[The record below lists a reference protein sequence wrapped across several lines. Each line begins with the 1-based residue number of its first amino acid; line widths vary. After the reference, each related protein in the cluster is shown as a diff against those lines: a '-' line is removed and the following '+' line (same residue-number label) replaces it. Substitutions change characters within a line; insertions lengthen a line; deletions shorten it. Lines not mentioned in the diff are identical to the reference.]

1 MNKISFNLYEFEA
14 LQKAS
19 SFILANLLWI
29 LFAIPVFT
37 LPAATAG
44 LFATLGPWVR
54 GKPSSVFPD
63 FFEGMRRY
71 WVKSVLVAAVDVGI
85 GGIVGMNLL
94 IIYSMS
100 LPRIPAMLALGAT
113 LAVALSTILVN
124 IYIWPTMIMFEL
136 SFRQLLG
143 DSITL
148 VVRHPWWSIL
158 TLGIILSIAGASILL
173 PRFFLL
179 FATFSGCTLVMSW
192 GQWRVMRRYIEAG
205 ELARL
210 EAPRK

>member
-44 LFATLGPWVR
+44 LFATLGPWAR
-54 GKPSSVFPD
+54 GKPASVFPD

-71 WVKSVLVAAVDVGI
+71 WVKSVLVAAIDLGI
-85 GGIVGMNLL
+85 GGIVSANLL
-94 IIYSMS
+94 IIYSMK
-100 LPRIPAMLALGAT
+100 LPQIPAMLSLGAT
-113 LAVALSTILVN
+113 LAVALSAALVN
-124 IYIWPTMIMFEL
+124 LYIWPSLVLFDL
-136 SFRQLLG
+136 PFRQLL
-143 DSITL
+143 
-148 VVRHPWWSIL
+148 RHAIALAVKHLWWSIL
-158 TLGIILSIAGASILL
+158 ILGIVLLIVGVSILL
-173 PRFFLL
+173 PRFFILL
-179 FATFSGCTLVMSW
+179 ATFSSCALVMSW
-192 GQWRVMRRYIEAG
+192 GQWRVARRYMEAD

-210 EAPRK
+210 EAPRE